1 MHVKF
6 HANMEGVKFL
16 ALDKAIRPT
25 KFIDIVDIEGF
36 ASQLAPDPEWLAL
49 TGLSPDAQFREL
61 YKYQKNRPKR
71 Y

>member
-6 HANMEGVKFL
+6 QANMEGVRFL

-25 KFIDIVDIEGF
+25 KFIDIVEIDGVF
-36 ASQLAPDPEWLAL
+36 DNLAPDPEWLAI
-49 TGLSPDAQFREL
+49 TGLAPDSQFREL
-61 YKYQKNRPKR
+61 HKVRKEQKRR